1 MLRSSSH
8 NSFFEYTRYRQ
19 KNLQALLLCLVDRL
33 FTHIDVIFVANVS
46 IILEFWKQILL
57 FIFLSDNLL
66 YKNLLLRGEFERFL
80 LSTFYFFCNFVALNQ
95 WLQLYERIF
104 WLRITQRVRC
114 RCFLRHR
121 LLFTSGNEE
130 SRYGFL

>member
-1 MLRSSSH
+1 MLRSSFH

-46 IILEFWKQILL
+46 IILEFRKQILL
-57 FIFLSDNLL
+57 FIFLPDNLL

-95 WLQLYERIF
+95 
-104 WLRITQRVRC
+104 
-114 RCFLRHR
+114 
-121 LLFTSGNEE
+121 
-130 SRYGFL
+130 